1 MLRGPRDVG
10 NGLDCHAIVVSL
22 QGRTQNRQLLMRL
35 QSSEALV
42 GLDHA
47 GRDPSQGHTG
57 IPPAFDVARDAANGA
72 HHVLG
77 DVGTGERSTKLLR
90 QLQPDDSQDFVEAF
104 EDAGRYA
111 GPFLVESTRE
121 ITDQFFSLVCVI
133 VLPGLAQNPTGG
145 RMMLF
150 RKAFHDVARLV
161 DLAALDR
168 SGRTEG
174 AADRLRQRF
183 RAVDDEQSW
192 HRRVEPAR
200 DQVVQQG
207 LNRCGVL
214 GRPFHQRQRM
224 LVAFAV
230 NPDRG
235 DQHEIVA
242 EMQPVDLDHQKVERG
257 KIGSHQ
263 GGQPPRRPADTAPT
277 LREAA
282 AFETPDPGGAGTS
295 PSGSR
300 TARPNRRVDTLISIR
315 FIAQRPSQSSCAAV
329 SQLGTVTSRPS
340 TPRTRGRS
348 TSILPPWKPIRP
360 CVRPQRC
367 ARRAASRPWRGPQA
381 AVTSASILVP
391 SASIPAARQN
401 RSKLARTSANASSTD
416 PVAGE
421 PAGVISLVM
430 ALLSFVESAPRAY
443 RLKVGNADLFRNST
457 EPGTSPSKM

>member
-10 NGLDCHAIVVSL
+10 NGLDRHAIVVSSK
-22 QGRTQNRQLLMRL
+22 GRTQNRQLLMRL

-121 ITDQFFSLVCVI
+121 IADQFFSLVGVI
-133 VLPGLAQNPTGG
+133 ELPGLAQHPTGG

-150 RKAFHDVARLV
+150 RQAFHDVARLV

-207 LNRCGVL
+207 LNRCGGL
-214 GRPFHQRQRM
+214 GRPSPRPHGM
-224 LVAFAV
+224 LLPSPSTPIAATSTRSS
-230 NPDRG
+230 PRCSPSIWTTRRSSADRS
-235 DQHEIVA
+235 A
-242 EMQPVDLDHQKVERG
+242 AMKSASRA
-257 KIGSHQ
+257 
-263 GGQPPRRPADTAPT
+263 ADSATN

-282 AFETPDPGGAGTS
+282 DLGTPDPCGAATS
-295 PSGSR
+295 TSGSR

-329 SQLGTVTSRPS
+329 SQLGIVTSRPS

-360 CVRPQRC
+360 CVPPQRC

-381 AVTSASILVP
+381 AVTSASIIVP

-401 RSKLARTSANASSTD
+401 RSKLARTSANASSTA

-457 EPGTSPSKM
+457 EPGTSP